1 MNGQEATAKMREMIR
16 NKLPTGC
23 ARTQVDN
30 GDGYYVRITWE
41 AMFHAYN
48 AYALLFGTD
57 QTMKRLV
64 ERGGFG
70 ESELDAFYPE
80 WRNHIVK

>member
-1 MNGQEATAKMREMIR
+1 MDLRKMIKD
-16 NKLPTGC
+16 KLPQGSAT
-23 ARTQVDN
+23 TQVP
-30 GDGYYVRITWE
+30 GPSKYYLRITWE

-57 QTMKRLV
+57 QSMKRLV

-70 ESELDAFYPE
+70 EQELDAFYPE
-80 WRNHIVK
+80 WRNHIVARGPKIV